1 MPHQNV
7 SSSDAT
13 AQNAATD
20 HAQPNDPGREVSA
33 AVREEPK
40 SYAASDVKDVS
51 LAPPAAGEIAD
62 AMDEGDD
69 LDGAAVQQG
78 RAHANRPVK
87 TEAQAGQ
94 GPKTV
99 EGNRQSLRDGD
110 AG

>member
-20 HAQPNDPGREVSA
+20 RLQPKNTGNDA
-33 AVREEPK
+33 ATGKRQEPK
-40 SYAASDVKDVS
+40 SYAAHDVNDAS

-62 AMDEGDD
+62 FMDEGDD
-69 LDGAAVQQG
+69 LKGATVQQG
-78 RAHANRPVK
+78 RDHANRPGK
-87 TEAQAGQ
+87 TEAETGQ

-99 EGNRQSLRDGD
+99 EGNRQRLKDGD